1 MNSKKNKIQS
11 RNTIAVSPITK
22 ATNIWMSLRM
32 LTGIIPERGSMSL
45 RHAMTEILIFH
56 FCQPPECKDTSPRTN
71 HQTALTTTA
80 EWGSCDEPSSNT
92 ECCDKV
98 AHACVTNAMFR
109 HELCTCSRDS
119 RILLSSKRMYFT
131 RRQQRGPLT
140 YHLCER
146 RRIDKSR
153 KRCFSLRHSSGRG
166 ACGLFFRTALLRN
179 TLTLRTTQKTVVA
192 TLSLAQD
199 ISRYTGDRLRF
210 IGALRF
216 HWELLR
222 STWLDIKLHKYTVPN
237 MY

>member
-1 MNSKKNKIQS
+1 MKTKNVTMTKPVEMMNSMKQNSILLKGRFNHHESDQH
-11 RNTIAVSPITK
+11 
-22 ATNIWMSLRM
+22 WMTLQI
-32 LTGIIPERGSMSL
+32 LTGIIPECGTMSL
-45 RHAMTEILIFH
+45 LHAIDRNTRISLL
-56 FCQPPECKDTSPRTN
+56 PPSRMQRYEPMFMF
-71 HQTALTTTA
+71 HQTALTTTV

-119 RILLSSKRMYFT
+119 RILSSKRMYFT

-166 ACGLFFRTALLRN
+166 DCGLTSKRPSSATPWRCVLRKRLL
-179 TLTLRTTQKTVVA
+179 
-192 TLSLAQD
+192 
-199 ISRYTGDRLRF
+199 
-210 IGALRF
+210 
-216 HWELLR
+216 
-222 STWLDIKLHKYTVPN
+222 
-237 MY
+237 

>member
-1 MNSKKNKIQS
+1 MTLQI
-11 RNTIAVSPITK
+11 
-22 ATNIWMSLRM
+22 
-32 LTGIIPERGSMSL
+32 LTGIIPECGTMSL
-45 RHAMTEILIFH
+45 LHAIDRNTRISLL
-56 FCQPPECKDTSPRTN
+56 PPSRMQRYEPMFMF
-71 HQTALTTTA
+71 HQTALTTTV

-119 RILLSSKRMYFT
+119 RILSSKRMYFT

-140 YHLCER
+140 YHLCQR